1 MPLRTVEQYKDS
13 LKDDRQ
19 VYFRG
24 QRIPDVTG
32 HPLVQTAIEHEATD
46 YRLMHDP
53 RVPGTWPV
61 VQQPRD
67 RRRDE
72 PLFSAAAE
80 CRTTAQTK

>member
-13 LKDDRQ
+13 LKDDRL

-24 QRIPDVTG
+24 QRIPDVTA
-32 HPLVQTAIEHEATD
+32 HPLIQTAIEHEATD

-53 RVPGTWPV
+53 QYRELGRCPESGN
-61 VQQPRD
+61 
-67 RRRDE
+67 RRGDE

-80 CRTTAQTK
+80 CRTTAQTE

>member
-24 QRIPDVTG
+24 QRIPDVTA
-32 HPLVQTAIEHEATD
+32 HPLVQTAIDHEATD

-53 RVPGTWPV
+53 EYRELAV
-61 VQQPRD
+61 VRNP
-67 RRRDE
+67 
-72 PLFSAAAE
+72 
-80 CRTTAQTK
+80 